1 MSARDFS
8 KFGLLFN
15 RDGNWNGKQIIS
27 KNYVDES
34 LQLYW
39 GKTPSMGWS
48 HSDTRGY
55 SLQWWISKYDDDAK
69 IYNTSGKFGQFVFID
84 KERDIIFT
92 RITKYYPS
100 GGEVQK
106 FGALSYLKFLGS
118 VNAAIGVSRV
128 LYNLGLISFNDGS
141 VQTPYTL
148 EEGESNEFYEN
159 YVEIV
164 EAMADLE
171 D

>member
-1 MSARDFS
+1 M
-8 KFGLLFN
+8 
-15 RDGNWNGKQIIS
+15 
-27 KNYVDES
+27 
-34 LQLYW
+34 
-39 GKTPSMGWS
+39 
-48 HSDTRGY
+48 
-55 SLQWWISKYDDDAK
+55 
-69 IYNTSGKFGQFVFID
+69 
-84 KERDIIFT
+84 
-92 RITKYYPS
+92 
-100 GGEVQK
+100 
-106 FGALSYLKFLGS
+106 
-118 VNAAIGVSRV
+118 NAALGVSRV